1 MKQAY
6 KKRPPRATANSPRFC
21 WIWEKLLYKSGKF
34 MLRNRFA
41 LITHKTLSDNISLC
55 YKYNHL
61 FKLLSF
67 NELYLTMLQ
76 FILQVGL
83 NGT

>member
-1 MKQAY
+1 
-6 KKRPPRATANSPRFC
+6 
-21 WIWEKLLYKSGKF
+21 

-55 YKYNHL
+55 YKNHL

-67 NELYLTMLQ
+67 NELYLAMFNL
-76 FILQVGL
+76 F
-83 NGT
+83 